1 MVIVHIIT
9 FAIYLVSVLIYYI
22 FDDLWTDADNL
33 KEENEF
39 YSSRTLSFILMVIV
53 EGVLIFIFWGLS
65 KQWIEFEETESIFEG
80 DEITLLRDETTISEG
95 SVD

>member
-22 FDDLWTDADNL
+22 FDDLWTDPDNL

-39 YSSRTLSFILMVIV
+39 YSSRTLSFLLMVIV

-65 KQWIEFEETESIFEG
+65 KQWIEFEETDSIIDG
-80 DEITLLRDETTISEG
+80 DEIVLERDETTIEEDYEG
-95 SVD
+95 